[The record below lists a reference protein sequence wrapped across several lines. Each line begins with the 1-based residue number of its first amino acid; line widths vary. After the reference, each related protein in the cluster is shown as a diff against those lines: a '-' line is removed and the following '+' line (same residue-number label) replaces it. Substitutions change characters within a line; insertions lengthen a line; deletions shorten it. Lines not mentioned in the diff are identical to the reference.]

1 MKKHGS
7 PVRIFTN
14 IHPQKIKLSA
24 DEGYR
29 YKILLTFFIEDFF
42 FNRNQE
48 KFVKYIQ
55 VKTKLLLTFSLVI
68 LPFYGIMG
76 GKYMHLYV
84 YPVCEFSCACTCMNM
99 NIYWWCSYTDSFF
112 ISHTVYSLSS
122 SWNILWLYRFC
133 AVCKRYSAKENIHC
147 DVCDSCPTKVRGLQI
162 QAELLYIE
170 GFFTLL
176 HLQIVSFCLYFP
188 VCSIH
193 LSE

>member
-76 GKYMHLYV
+76 GKYMHLDV
-84 YPVCEFSCACTCMNM
+84 YPVCEFSCACTCMSM
-99 NIYWWCSYTDSFF
+99 NIDGAIILTP
-112 ISHTVYSLSS
+112 SS
-122 SWNILWLYRFC
+122 SVVQCTHYLL
-133 AVCKRYSAKENIHC
+133 
-147 DVCDSCPTKVRGLQI
+147 
-162 QAELLYIE
+162 AEIFSDFI
-170 GFFTLL
+170 GFVQYARDTLPRRTFTVMCVTVA
-176 HLQIVSFCLYFP
+176 QQK
-188 VCSIH
+188 
-193 LSE
+193 

>member
-29 YKILLTFFIEDFF
+29 YFIEDFF

-48 KFVKYIQ
+48 KFVTYIQ

-84 YPVCEFSCACTCMNM
+84 YPLCEYMHEHE
-99 NIYWWCSYTDSFF
+99 YWWCNYTDSFF
-112 ISHTVYSLSS
+112 ISRTVYSLSS

-162 QAELLYIE
+162 QAELLYIQ

-176 HLQIVSFCLYFP
+176 HLQTVSFCLEF
-188 VCSIH
+188 VH
-193 LSE
+193 EANLF